1 MKKLLGFLGALLMLF
16 SVNGCSGNGT
26 TAVGDNS
33 FSPSEPSGDLGLF
46 SLISPTLSQV
56 LEEVPEFSWTE
67 SSNATYYT
75 LEIGSSASFISNND
89 AFVYY
94 KHDYISS
101 TKYDISASLSQ
112 KNVTYYWRVTAHLGG
127 KTLLCNNTFNFY
139 LKSVDKDE
147 VDFPLGETS
156 DWSIHEQG
164 APVTLGID
172 DSNFFSNNKEAL
184 SIKFQK
190 EDTKPIGWIV
200 ITKTVEEDTYGTDA
214 LYLRFFYSGDD
225 AQAIVRLRDNDGEFW
240 RHKILLANN
249 SKQICIMPFSE
260 FTQDTQLVTVN
271 NHVFDYFHIKYME
284 IVFEQT
290 WGDGACLV
298 SEVKTI
304 KKANY
309 SNLFIKKLNFKDY
322 DTAAWKWENDYN
334 FGTDISEDGTSYT
347 LHYDQAANSLNTM
360 GMASKGYGFAKIYVN
375 KFFDTGDM
383 VKMDVKYSGTSSGN
397 LSLRLQEE
405 DGDYWYYLQSFSSL
419 STEDYTTLYIPFEA
433 FGATYLGGNGRREFS
448 FILQLQFGLTNMYG
462 SGTLT
467 YKDVEIVSRSEV
479 TAINTG
485 ARTIGSDGVID
496 NFDSYTS
503 AAEPFYQWKLST
515 SNKDE
520 FITLNSL
527 KALGSNNKYCA
538 QMAYKADMA
547 AATYSLG
554 LTVETTGVDS
564 LSLWLKD
571 ASVKNDSSVFNY
583 LDSVS
588 AHAYIGL
595 TLSAGTIYY
604 FEIASLSKVW
614 TNYVIPFSA
623 FKVSSGSEQL
633 TASSI
638 VKLSLAFSY
647 VYYLEDGVT
656 QSPTY
661 MMSNPVYVDNIALLN
676 TGLSSETEYA
686 KEKAIKA
693 DASDATKA
701 TIEDAESYATTA
713 DVLNS
718 WTYGNTSES
727 NNLELANDVSSQGGQ
742 HSLKMNYK
750 SYSSV
755 SYAIPTTVDASIG
768 TTMRPKG
775 IVVDLKG
782 DGKATVYINFYL
794 LVNGTVMLVRKTIES
809 NELKSG
815 WTRYAIGFGEFTDY
829 VSPSTASVT
838 VNNIIYVYQISF
850 GIVNSD
856 YSASAIYM
864 DNLRLDNSITRTTDT
879 ATEIA

>member
-1 MKKLLGFLGALLMLF
+1 MKTRQRFILGGLLTAMALSGCGSKSANTNDITFSGSDLIQSSYGGLGVEWGVYEDTDKL
-16 SVNGCSGNGT
+16 
-26 TAVGDNS
+26 D
-33 FSPSEPSGDLGLF
+33 
-46 SLISPTLSQV
+46 
-56 LEEVPEFSWTE
+56 E
-67 SSNATYYT
+67 SSWERIYANIKR
-75 LEIGSSASFISNND
+75 L
-89 AFVYY
+89 
-94 KHDYISS
+94 
-101 TKYDISASLSQ
+101 
-112 KNVTYYWRVTAHLGG
+112 
-127 KTLLCNNTFNFY
+127 
-139 LKSVDKDE
+139 
-147 VDFPLGETS
+147 
-156 DWSIHEQG
+156 
-164 APVTLGID
+164 APVRIRCMINYD
-172 DSNFFSNNKEAL
+172 WFVENFDSKGDSDKTN
-184 SIKFQK
+184 
-190 EDTKPIGWIV
+190 DTW
-200 ITKTVEEDTYGTDA
+200 
-214 LYLRFFYSGDD
+214 
-225 AQAIVRLRDNDGEFW
+225 
-240 RHKILLANN
+240 
-249 SKQICIMPFSE
+249 
-260 FTQDTQLVTVN
+260 
-271 NHVFDYFHIKYME
+271 
-284 IVFEQT
+284 
-290 WGDGACLV
+290 
-298 SEVKTI
+298 
-304 KKANY
+304 
-309 SNLFIKKLNFKDY
+309 
-322 DTAAWKWENDYN
+322 DYN
-334 FGTDISEDGTSYT
+334 FANKWGDNLNLLLKYC
-347 LHYDQAANSLNTM
+347 QANN
-360 GMASKGYGFAKIYVN
+360 IQV
-375 KFFDTGDM
+375 
-383 VKMDVKYSGTSSGN
+383 
-397 LSLRLQEE
+397 
-405 DGDYWYYLQSFSSL
+405 
-419 STEDYTTLYIPFEA
+419 A
-433 FGATYLGGNGRREFS
+433 FGSWNVVGTLS
-448 FILQLQFGLTNMYG
+448 DDVWNMYG

-485 ARTIGSDGVID
+485 SRTIGSDGVID

-571 ASVKNDSSVFNY
+571 ASVKSDNSVFNY

-595 TLSAGTIYY
+595 TLTAGTIYY
-604 FEIASLSKVW
+604 FEIAALSKVW

-633 TASSI
+633 TASNI
-638 VKLSLAFSY
+638 AKLSLAFSY

-656 QSPTY
+656 QYPTY
-661 MMSNPVYVDNIALLN
+661 MMSNPVYVDNIVLLN
-676 TGLSSETEYA
+676 SGLTVEAEYA

-718 WTYGNTSES
+718 WTYGNTNEN
-727 NNLELANDVSSQGGQ
+727 NNLELANDVSSEGGQ

-809 NELKSG
+809 SELKSG
-815 WTRYAIGFGEFTDY
+815 WARYAIGFGEFTDY

-879 ATEIA
+879 ATVIA